1 MKRTELFAMAKA
13 EGIGRVD
20 GKGKPIPA
28 PAGARE
34 KLRKRLI
41 QYFRDTPEGRRAWEK
56 RPRITGEGV
65 ADYLTIEEIADAILL
80 EVD

>member
-1 MKRTELFAMAKA
+1 MKRTELLAMARA
-13 EGIGRVD
+13 QGIGLVD
-20 GKGKPIPA
+20 EKGKRIPA

-34 KLRKRLI
+34 KLREKLI
-41 QYFRDTPEGRRAWEK
+41 QYFRDTPEGRHAWEK